1 MREKQVR
8 IAIVAV
14 FTVLTLT
21 ACGDNPNETVPGDN
35 EDHIERSDNT
45 EEPASH
51 DSHAEMNHSS
61 SGEVPDNLQPAEN
74 PAYEV
79 GSHAILQTDHMAGMQ
94 GAEATITGAYDTV
107 AYVVTYTPTT
117 GGEPVEHHKWVV
129 HEEIEDAADDQVMA
143 PGTEVVLL
151 ADHMEG
157 MEGAT
162 ATIEAAE
169 ETTVYTVT
177 YTSTTSGEEVE
188 HHKWVIESE
197 LAAE

>member
-1 MREKQVR
+1 MQKKKFG
-8 IAIVAV
+8 IGMLAA
-14 FTVLTLT
+14 FAALALT
-21 ACGDNPNETVPGDN
+21 ACGANQDKTAPGDN
-35 EDHIERSDNT
+35 EEPVEMNHDVEETADHG
-45 EEPASH
+45 
-51 DSHAEMNHSS
+51 SHAEMDHSS

-79 GSHAILQTDHMAGMQ
+79 GSHAVLQTDHMPGMQ

-129 HEEIEDAADDQVMA
+129 HEEIEKATEDQVIA
-143 PGTEVVLL
+143 PGTDVILL

-162 ATIEAAE
+162 ATIESAE
-169 ETTVYTVT
+169 ETTVYMVT

-188 HHKWVIESE
+188 NHKWVTESE